1 MPEAKPHCGPI
12 ATCPTSMN
20 RPASSIRAIRSSAC
34 STAPVLVV
42 MRPRTTV
49 GPSFG
54 HEAQRLETAGALGI
68 VFQQQP
74 VELQVAEEIFRNAVI
89 GALAV
94 PHGGPVAAADMQA
107 EAGLAPMAFDR
118 GVRGFD
124 GVPEIVNR
132 VLAAR
137 RHALQRRPVDIAGV
151 ARLIELDI
159 GASGVD
165 DLADHPVLDRRDIV
179 EEGLTVGVV
188 GRRVFD
194 IAHLGDP
201 VRPHQHD
208 LCRRSGQSFQ
218 KPVFRQRGVAFQ
230 GQLSGRRRL
239 EMLDRIRAAP
249 ARLFAFH
256 QIVRAGHEGPPRA
269 FPLVPALDLGKADL
283 PVQPAILAVADDR
296 QPQGFLLRDD
306 IADCVVLR
314 SGQYLLVDLP
324 PAARQKGVDQRAR
337 PQQAADMIDAKVLHP
352 GVHTVI
358 PGPVRRRSDGVA
370 ARRYGGNPSPVC
382 RESSWWDAHS
392 LASASIPALSLCA
405 ASTKT
410 FFLL

>member
-1 MPEAKPHCGPI
+1 MAG
-12 ATCPTSMN
+12 N
-20 RPASSIRAIRSSAC
+20 GG
-34 STAPVLVV
+34 
-42 MRPRTTV
+42 V
-49 GPSFG
+49 G
-54 HEAQRLETAGALGI
+54 
-68 VFQQQP
+68 
-74 VELQVAEEIFRNAVI
+74 
-89 GALAV
+89 
-94 PHGGPVAAADMQA
+94 
-107 EAGLAPMAFDR
+107 GL
-118 GVRGFD
+118 D
-124 GVPEIVNR
+124 GVPEIVHR
-132 VLAAR
+132 VFAAR

-179 EEGLTVGVV
+179 EEGLSFGIV

-208 LCRRSGQSFQ
+208 LRRRSGQSFQ

-230 GQLSGRRRL
+230 GQLSGCRGL
-239 EMLDRIRAAP
+239 ELLDRIRAAP
-249 ARLFAFH
+249 ARLLAFH

-283 PVQPAILAVADDR
+283 PVEPAILAVADDR

-314 SGQYLLVDLP
+314 SGQCILVDLA

-337 PQQAADMIDAKVLHP
+337 PQQAADMIDAKVFQLRSHGVVPAP
-352 GVHTVI
+352 GAVPYRRRGRPCRYGTHSASSPIRGACVR
-358 PGPVRRRSDGVA
+358 PGPVMLLGAVRR
-370 ARRYGGNPSPVC
+370 
-382 RESSWWDAHS
+382 
-392 LASASIPALSLCA
+392 
-405 ASTKT
+405 
-410 FFLL
+410 